1 MPENRVV
8 TTTSPA
14 PGRGVGISLIR
25 TQRGAVWNSALA
37 GTPASPLAGAS
48 PSGVGRPDRRT
59 SNLKWR
65 IPCDRP
71 ACQPRGVGVVG
82 QCSLE
87 LQAGADLEL
96 GEYLAQ
102 VVLDGARA
110 DEQPG
115 ADLRVRQPVAGQ
127 PRDLGLLRG
136 QLLVHGHGGPL
147 AGGLTGGPQLALGP
161 LGECLHAD
169 RE

>member
-1 MPENRVV
+1 MGSSRSCLVRFKV
-8 TTTSPA
+8 TA
-14 PGRGVGISLIR
+14 
-25 TQRGAVWNSALA
+25 
-37 GTPASPLAGAS
+37 ASPLTGAS

-59 SNLKWR
+59 SNLSSGFR
-65 IPCDRP
+65 VTGP
-71 ACQPRGVGVVG
+71 ACQPRGTGVVG

-96 GEYLAQ
+96 GEDLAQ

-115 ADLRVRQPVAGQ
+115 ADFRVRQPVAGQ

-136 QLLVHGHGGPL
+136 QLLVLGHGGLL
-147 AGGLTGGPQLALGP
+147 AGGLTGGP
-161 LGECLHAD
+161 
-169 RE
+169 

>member
-1 MPENRVV
+1 MRNNR
-8 TTTSPA
+8 P
-14 PGRGVGISLIR
+14 PG
-25 TQRGAVWNSALA
+25 A
-37 GTPASPLAGAS
+37 
-48 PSGVGRPDRRT
+48 RPDRRT

-82 QCSLE
+82 QCSVE

-96 GEYLAQ
+96 GEDLAQ

-115 ADLRVRQPVAGQ
+115 ADLRVRRPSRASRAIWASCAVSSSFMATAVRLRAVSPVARSSRWARSANASM
-127 PRDLGLLRG
+127 PI
-136 QLLVHGHGGPL
+136 
-147 AGGLTGGPQLALGP
+147 AANMS
-161 LGECLHAD
+161 
-169 RE
+169 